1 MGSNLI
7 LGGRD
12 TSQDV
17 VRGLSWA
24 EGRYFA
30 IKRSWDVPFCALK
43 DAQMA
48 DLARFWTFLDFYE
61 AIWAH
66 T

>member
-7 LGGRD
+7 LGGWE
-12 TSQDV
+12 TFPDV
-17 VRGLSWA
+17 VGGLSWA
-24 EGRYFA
+24 KGRHFA
-30 IKRSWDVPFCALK
+30 IERSWNVPFCALK

-48 DLARFWTFLDFYE
+48 ELARFWTFLDFYE